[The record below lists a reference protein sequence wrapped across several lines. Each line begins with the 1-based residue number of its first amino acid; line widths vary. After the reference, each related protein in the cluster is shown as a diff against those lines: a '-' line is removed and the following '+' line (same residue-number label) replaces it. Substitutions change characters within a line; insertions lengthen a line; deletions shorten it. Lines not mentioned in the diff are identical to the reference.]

1 MNMSGSYEIEAPNTT
16 VWQALNDVNML
27 KLCIPGCEEIKKNS
41 ETELEAIVIA
51 KVGPVKAK
59 FKGIVR
65 LSDIQAPK
73 SYTISGE
80 GKGGA
85 AGFAKGE
92 AKVEL
97 NTIPMGT
104 ILSYTVSANVGG
116 KLAQI
121 GGRLIDST
129 AKKRAD
135 QFFSELSDRLSENNE
150 KNSDEEKKDIRDQ
163 SFIGQFISLC
173 SQIFYPFV
181 NLIGKIKNIFKN

>member
-1 MNMSGSYEIEAPNTT
+1 MSGSYEIEAPNTT

-65 LSDIQAPK
+65 LSDIQPPK

-129 AKKRAD
+129 AKKLAD
-135 QFFSELSDRLSENNE
+135 QFFSELSDQLSENNE
-150 KNSDEEKKDIRDQ
+150 KNFDEEKKDIRNQ

-173 SQIFYPFV
+173 SQIFHPFV